1 MEKAVSITLRLAL
14 FLLIANII
22 MLFIV
27 EPLSAEFVVT
37 VISAVLMLVLVAV
50 IVIVRAVKD
59 KKERGKEMKKDE

>member
-22 MLFIV
+22 MLFIL